1 MLGTVTTTP
10 SCKHAGWRAGALP
23 ALRLGVFS
31 HMLSPLVFSSWPSQ
45 PLAPLGT
52 FIGLTR
58 PPTHIYTLRG
68 LQAGQPHGL
77 PCAGTGHNLR
87 TACRRRKRVRP
98 GAPGRAPRGLRALL
112 VARLGRVAREQ
123 RPRAER
129 AAHVALGERAA
140 LALAPARAARLV
152 AAGGVRLWRRVRA
165 LPARRAGCL
174 AARTPRQA
182 LKDVARRAWTVP
194 CPTSERV
201 CSHLQASLRA
211 ARPDTACVA
220 RGARRT
226 CRLSDA
232 SSHSASDAPSGR
244 RHGEAEEPPPSAP
257 AAASGHGAPAAS
269 AARRARS
276 AARKRC
282 SCAAASSA
290 AARARS
296 AAASCRARFSTC
308 APRAGRSSGG
318 AGPSGRSRVVA

>member
-1 MLGTVTTTP
+1 MLGKVTTTP

-45 PLAPLGT
+45 PLAPCWD
-52 FIGLTR
+52 ISW
-58 PPTHIYTLRG
+58 PY
-68 LQAGQPHGL
+68 QASYSYLHPAWVASRAASWPAVCKHRVQPAHGL
-77 PCAGTGHNLR
+77 PPTQAR
-87 TACRRRKRVRP
+87 APR
-98 GAPGRAPRGLRALL
+98 APGRAPRGLRALL

-152 AAGGVRLWRRVRA
+152 AAGGVRLRRRVRA

-308 APRAGRSSGG
+308 APRVPRSSGG
-318 AGPSGRSRVVA
+318 AGPLGRSRVLA